1 MNEIIRMAKKSG
13 KTTKN
18 KKKKLSFA
26 ADLMR
31 RLLLMICAVLAIGI
45 GGLYLYDRFSQ
56 QPAETSRKVVT
67 EKPVA
72 EASTKPNT
80 TQKATTKQ
88 PEKQATTTAAQ
99 PSTKESSQTVTTT
112 SKPSKKTTAS
122 SSTKAERASITPLPK
137 GAELPQLK
145 RKRAE
150 QVIQHEG
157 YTVSYNADYRIANWV
172 AYVLTDK
179 EARSDKAERQNKFVV
194 DPLVKGASATNE
206 DYTRTGFDRGH
217 LAPAGDMKW
226 SEKAMR
232 ESFYLSNI
240 TPQKPGLNRGIWK
253 ELEEQ
258 IRLWARENGAV
269 LIATGPVI
277 PNEELSRL
285 GKNRVGVPRH
295 FYKVLCMVVN
305 NRLEGVGFLFENRD
319 YGTTP
324 LRQLMVPIDSV
335 EQVTGIDFFQVLPD
349 AEERQM
355 EATVH
360 TDLWSF
366 CKKSA
371 CLKR

>member
-56 QPAETSRKVVT
+56 QPEETSRKAVT

-80 TQKATTKQ
+80 TQKATPKQ

-99 PSTKESSQTVTTT
+99 PSTKESSQRATTT
-112 SKPSKKTTAS
+112 SKTTKKATTS
-122 SSTKAERASITPLPK
+122 SPVKAERASITPLPK
-137 GAELPQLK
+137 GSELPQLK
-145 RKRAE
+145 RKRTE
-150 QVIQHEG
+150 QIIQHEG

-277 PNEELSRL
+277 PDEELNRL
-285 GKNRVGVPRH
+285 GKNRVGVPRQ

-305 NRLEGVGFLFENRD
+305 NQLEGVGFLFENRD

-324 LRQLMVPIDSV
+324 LRQMMVPIDRV
-335 EQVTGIDFFQVLPD
+335 EQVTGIDFFPALPD
-349 AEERQM
+349 DEERQM

-366 CKKSA
+366 
-371 CLKR
+371 

>member
-1 MNEIIRMAKKSG
+1 MSETIRMAKKSG
-13 KTTKN
+13 KTTKH

-26 ADLMR
+26 ADLIR
-31 RLLLMICAVLAIGI
+31 RLLLMVCAVLAIGI
-45 GGLYLYDRFSQ
+45 GGLYLFDRFSQ
-56 QPAETSRKVVT
+56 QPTETSRKTVT
-67 EKPVA
+67 EKQTVA
-72 EASTKPNT
+72 EGKEQTTEEVATPKPAE
-80 TQKATTKQ
+80 KRATTASSK
-88 PEKQATTTAAQ
+88 
-99 PSTKESSQTVTTT
+99 PSTKEASKKAATT
-112 SKPSKKTTAS
+112 SKTTQKTTVP
-122 SSTKAERASITPLPK
+122 STAKAERTSITPLPK

-145 RKRAE
+145 RKRTE

-157 YTVSYNADYRIANWV
+157 YTVSYNSDYRIANWV

-179 EARSDKAERQNKFVV
+179 EARSDRAERQNKFVV
-194 DPLVKGASATNE
+194 DPLVKGASATND

-277 PNEELSRL
+277 PDEELSRL

-295 FYKVLCMVVN
+295 FYKVLCMVVD

-319 YGTTP
+319 YGTTL
-324 LRQLMVPIDSV
+324 LRQLMVPIDRV
-335 EQVTGIDFFQVLPD
+335 EQVTGIDFFPTLPD
-349 AEERQM
+349 DEERRM

-360 TDLWSF
+360 ADLWSF
-366 CKKSA
+366 
-371 CLKR
+371 

>member
-56 QPAETSRKVVT
+56 QPEETSRKAVT

-80 TQKATTKQ
+80 TQKATPKQ

-99 PSTKESSQTVTTT
+99 PSTKESSQRATTT
-112 SKPSKKTTAS
+112 SKTTKKATTS
-122 SSTKAERASITPLPK
+122 SPAKAERASITPLPK
-137 GAELPQLK
+137 GSELPQLK
-145 RKRAE
+145 RKRTE
-150 QVIQHEG
+150 QIIQHEG

-206 DYTRTGFDRGH
+206 DYTRTGYDRGH

-277 PNEELSRL
+277 PDEELNRL
-285 GKNRVGVPRH
+285 GKNRVGVPRQ

-305 NRLEGVGFLFENRD
+305 NQLEGVGFLFENRD

-324 LRQLMVPIDSV
+324 LRQMMVPIDSV
-335 EQVTGIDFFQVLPD
+335 EQVTGIDFFPALPD
-349 AEERQM
+349 DEERQM

-366 CKKSA
+366 
-371 CLKR
+371 

>member
-1 MNEIIRMAKKSG
+1 MSETIRMAKKSG
-13 KTTKN
+13 KTTKH

-31 RLLLMICAVLAIGI
+31 RLLLMVCAVLAIGI
-45 GGLYLYDRFSQ
+45 GGLYLFDRFSQ
-56 QPAETSRKVVT
+56 QPTETSRKTVT
-67 EKPVA
+67 EKQTVA
-72 EASTKPNT
+72 EGKEQTTAEVATPKPAE
-80 TQKATTKQ
+80 KRATTASSK
-88 PEKQATTTAAQ
+88 
-99 PSTKESSQTVTTT
+99 PSTKEASKKAATT
-112 SKPSKKTTAS
+112 SKTTQKTTVP
-122 SSTKAERASITPLPK
+122 STAKAERTSITPLPK

-145 RKRAE
+145 RKRTE

-157 YTVSYNADYRIANWV
+157 YTVSYNSDYRIANWV

-277 PNEELSRL
+277 PDEELSRL

-295 FYKVLCMVVN
+295 FYKVLCMVVD

-324 LRQLMVPIDSV
+324 LRQLMVPIDRV
-335 EQVTGIDFFQVLPD
+335 EQVTGIDFFPALPD
-349 AEERQM
+349 DEERRM

-360 TDLWSF
+360 ADLWSF
-366 CKKSA
+366 
-371 CLKR
+371 

>member
-1 MNEIIRMAKKSG
+1 MSEIIRMAKKSG
-13 KTTKN
+13 KTAKT

-31 RLLLMICAVLAIGI
+31 RLLLMICTVLAIGI
-45 GGLYLYDRFSQ
+45 GVLYLYDRFSQ
-56 QPAETSRKVVT
+56 QPAERVQPAVT
-67 EKPVA
+67 EKPIA
-72 EASTKPNT
+72 EASTKPNVT
-80 TQKATTKQ
+80 KKATSKQ
-88 PEKQATTTAAQ
+88 TEKQATATAAQ
-99 PSTKESSQTVTTT
+99 PSTKETPKTATTT
-112 SKPSKKTTAS
+112 SKTTKKTTTS
-122 SSTKAERASITPLPK
+122 SNKKAEQASITPLPK
-137 GAELPQLK
+137 GVELPQLK

-157 YTVSYNADYRIANWV
+157 YTVSYNSDYRIANWV

-240 TPQKPGLNRGIWK
+240 TPQRPGLNRGIWK

-277 PNEELSRL
+277 PDEELSRL
-285 GKNRVGVPRH
+285 GKNRVGVPRQ

-305 NRLEGVGFLFENRD
+305 NQLEGVGFLFENRD

-335 EQVTGIDFFQVLPD
+335 EQVTGIDFFPALPD
-349 AEERQM
+349 TEERRM

-366 CKKSA
+366 
-371 CLKR
+371 

>member
-13 KTTKN
+13 KTTQN
-18 KKKKLSFA
+18 KKKRLSFA

-56 QPAETSRKVVT
+56 QPAETSRKAVT

-80 TQKATTKQ
+80 TQKATPKQ

-99 PSTKESSQTVTTT
+99 PSTKESSQRATTT
-112 SKPSKKTTAS
+112 SKTTKKATPSS
-122 SSTKAERASITPLPK
+122 PTKAERASITPLPK
-137 GAELPQLK
+137 GSELPQLK
-145 RKRAE
+145 RKRTE
-150 QVIQHEG
+150 QIIQHEG

-206 DYTRTGFDRGH
+206 DYTRTGYDRGH

-277 PNEELSRL
+277 PDEELNRL
-285 GKNRVGVPRH
+285 GKNRVGVPRQ

-305 NRLEGVGFLFENRD
+305 NQLEGVGFLFENRD

-324 LRQLMVPIDSV
+324 LRQMMVPIDRV
-335 EQVTGIDFFQVLPD
+335 EQVTGIDFFPALPD
-349 AEERQM
+349 DEERQM

-366 CKKSA
+366 
-371 CLKR
+371 

>member
-1 MNEIIRMAKKSG
+1 MAKKSG

-56 QPAETSRKVVT
+56 QPEETSRKVVT

-80 TQKATTKQ
+80 TQKATPKQ

-99 PSTKESSQTVTTT
+99 PSTKESSQRATTT
-112 SKPSKKTTAS
+112 SKTTKKVTTSFPA
-122 SSTKAERASITPLPK
+122 KAERASITPLPK
-137 GAELPQLK
+137 GSELPQLK
-145 RKRAE
+145 RKRTE
-150 QVIQHEG
+150 QIIQHEG

-206 DYTRTGFDRGH
+206 DYTRTGYDRGH

-277 PNEELSRL
+277 PGEELNRL
-285 GKNRVGVPRH
+285 GKNRVGVPRQ

-305 NRLEGVGFLFENRD
+305 NQLEGVGFLFENRD

-324 LRQLMVPIDSV
+324 LQQLMVPIDSV
-335 EQVTGIDFFQVLPD
+335 EQVTGIDFFPALPD
-349 AEERQM
+349 AEERRM

-360 TDLWSF
+360 TGLWSF
-366 CKKSA
+366 
-371 CLKR
+371 

>member
-1 MNEIIRMAKKSG
+1 MAKKSG

-18 KKKKLSFA
+18 KKKRLSFA

-56 QPAETSRKVVT
+56 QPEETSRKAVT

-80 TQKATTKQ
+80 TPKATPKQ

-99 PSTKESSQTVTTT
+99 PSTKESSQRATTT
-112 SKPSKKTTAS
+112 SKTTKKATTS
-122 SSTKAERASITPLPK
+122 SPAKAERASITPLPK
-137 GAELPQLK
+137 GSELPQLK
-145 RKRAE
+145 RKRTE
-150 QVIQHEG
+150 QIIQHEG

-206 DYTRTGFDRGH
+206 DYTRTGYDRGH

-277 PNEELSRL
+277 PDEELNRL
-285 GKNRVGVPRH
+285 GKNRVGVPRQ

-305 NRLEGVGFLFENRD
+305 NQLEGVGFLFENRD

-324 LRQLMVPIDSV
+324 LRQMMVPIDRV
-335 EQVTGIDFFQVLPD
+335 EQVTGIDFFPALPD
-349 AEERQM
+349 DEERQM

-366 CKKSA
+366 
-371 CLKR
+371 

>member
-56 QPAETSRKVVT
+56 QPEETSRKAVT

-80 TQKATTKQ
+80 TQKATPKQ

-99 PSTKESSQTVTTT
+99 PSTKESSQRATTT
-112 SKPSKKTTAS
+112 SKTIKKATPSS
-122 SSTKAERASITPLPK
+122 PVKAERASITPLPK
-137 GAELPQLK
+137 GSELPQLK
-145 RKRAE
+145 RKRTE
-150 QVIQHEG
+150 QIIQHEG

-206 DYTRTGFDRGH
+206 DYTRTGYDRGH

-277 PNEELSRL
+277 PDEELNRL
-285 GKNRVGVPRH
+285 GKNRVGVPRQ

-305 NRLEGVGFLFENRD
+305 NQLEGVGFLFENRD

-324 LRQLMVPIDSV
+324 LRQMMVPIDRV
-335 EQVTGIDFFQVLPD
+335 EQVTGIDFFPALPD
-349 AEERQM
+349 DEERQM

-366 CKKSA
+366 
-371 CLKR
+371 